1 MKNKIKEELFN
12 NGLYINQVNDLLLWH
27 FDGRDEAATFFGV
40 TPQTVKNWQTKGN
53 WPLSVIRLLLIMHRG
68 YLPTS
73 KSWRGFKIR
82 GDVLY
87 TPGGREL
94 SAYDLMELDI
104 KMSLE
109 TASNVVQ
116 FRRKKKRLF
125 KLKQQEIKRTLKNKA
140 RRNELYS

>member
-1 MKNKIKEELFN
+1 
-12 NGLYINQVNDLLLWH
+12 
-27 FDGRDEAATFFGV
+27 
-40 TPQTVKNWQTKGN
+40 
-53 WPLSVIRLLLIMHRG
+53 
-68 YLPTS
+68 
-73 KSWRGFKIR
+73 
-82 GDVLY
+82 
-87 TPGGREL
+87 
-94 SAYDLMELDI
+94 MELDI